1 MDDSHFMANLESC
14 IRNGLP
20 ILIENVEEW
29 IDPVMDPI
37 LSKDIYKKGFT
48 YFIKMGENEI

>member
-1 MDDSHFMANLESC
+1 MINLESC

-37 LSKDIYKKGFT
+37 FAKDIYKKAFT
-48 YFIKMGENEI
+48 YYIKMGENEL